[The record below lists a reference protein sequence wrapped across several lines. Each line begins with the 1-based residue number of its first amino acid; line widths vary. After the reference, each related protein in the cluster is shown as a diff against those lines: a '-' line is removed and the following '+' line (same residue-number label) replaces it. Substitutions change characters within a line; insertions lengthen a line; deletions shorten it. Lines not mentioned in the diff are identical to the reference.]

1 MLLSGRLL
9 PALGPGNTTEVIVE
23 IDTAKV
29 DEAVLAVL
37 CLTLHDRTV
46 AWKTIDW
53 DAMRRLHERG
63 LISDPIGPQKS
74 VVFTD
79 EGLRE
84 AQRCFKK
91 LFARAEGS

>member
-1 MLLSGRLL
+1 V
-9 PALGPGNTTEVIVE
+9 GPRKTAEVIVE

-37 CLTLHDRTV
+37 YLTLHDRAV

-63 LISDPIGPQKS
+63 LIGDPVGSQKS

-84 AQRCFKK
+84 AERCFRK
-91 LFARAEGS
+91 LFAKAEGR

>member
-1 MLLSGRLL
+1 M
-9 PALGPGNTTEVIVE
+9 E

-37 CLTLHDRTV
+37 YLTLHDGVR
-46 AWKTIDW
+46 AWKGIDW
-53 DAMRRLHERG
+53 EALHRLHERG
-63 LISDPIGPQKS
+63 LIGDPVGKQKS

-84 AQRCFKK
+84 AEHCFRK
-91 LFARAEGS
+91 LFVKGERK

>member
-1 MLLSGRLL
+1 M
-9 PALGPGNTTEVIVE
+9 E
-23 IDTAKV
+23 IDAAKV

-53 DAMRRLHERG
+53 DTMRRLHERG
-63 LISDPIGPQKS
+63 LISDPVGTQKS

-79 EGLRE
+79 EGLVE
-84 AQRCFKK
+84 AQRCFRK
-91 LFARAEGS
+91 LFAKAEAQ